1 MNTGQRNTQ
10 GRVIFRGPRGGEYV
24 LAADGRKIRTFRRA
38 TAAAAP
44 AESSALTNAKA
55 HMNTLTTM
63 KARKAYLRTRSVN
76 MTNAN
81 WKALGEY
88 KNTLNYRAR
97 AAREARATDPAARA
111 AAAALRAREK
121 AAAALAKR
129 LSKMLKLSNNEYI
142 NKYGI
147 VYNGQAKV
155 KIGLGYRVHNN
166 AAVRAFNKDPKFLQ
180 KHIIP
185 YVSNRRPNQELMAK
199 LKLKNTTI
207 LRDGKTYEGRSTLVF
222 KKVYFNKKGDLY
234 YISLNGKKH
243 KVDGAGTHRVYTIRN
258 AKEVRRLKRLTSYV
272 EPSYPRSAIPP
283 ETPLPAPARRSSPE
297 LLENMMNQIYNGGRG
312 SNINAGRYTMEERNA
327 LARRLSGSIAYFKQ
341 HRNAKKAEAA
351 QHRANIPTSLSNA
364 FKQRLRNLAAAANE
378 RVGYYD
384 DAVRAYTRGLRAVKP
399 LSGVV
404 TPRARAMP
412 NTPNRYTPAP
422 ANVTNNAVFANLTRP
437 HLVVKTP
444 GVGTIYLNPNSFA
457 GYMKNASRVIIAPAN
472 VRNWLRMA
480 RRNFPNE
487 PLFRHP
493 LAPKNVTASHI
504 RFSK

>member
-1 MNTGQRNTQ
+1 MNTGQKNSQ
-10 GRVIFRGPRGGEYV
+10 GRTIYRGPRGGEYV

-38 TAAAAP
+38 TAP

-55 HMNTLTTM
+55 HMNTLTT
-63 KARKAYLRTRSVN
+63 KVARKAYLRTRAVN

-81 WKALGEY
+81 WNELGKY
-88 KNTLNYRAR
+88 KNRLNYL
-97 AAREARATDPAARA
+97 AREARAGRA
-111 AAAALRAREK
+111 AAPAAPAPTAAATR

-142 NKYGI
+142 NKYGTM
-147 VYNGQAKV
+147 YNGQAKM
-155 KIGLGYRVHNN
+155 KTGLGYRVYNN
-166 AAVRAFNKDPKFLQ
+166 AATRAFNKDPKFLQ
-180 KHIIP
+180 KHLIP
-185 YVSNRRPNQELMAK
+185 YVSNHRPNQEFMTK

-207 LRDGKTYEGRSTLVF
+207 LREGKTYNGQSTLVF

-234 YISLNGKKH
+234 YIRLNGKKY
-243 KVDGAGTHRVYTIRN
+243 KVDDLVKTDSYYAIRN
-258 AKEVRRLKRLTSYV
+258 AKEVRRLKRLTGRV

-283 ETPLPAPARRSSPE
+283 ATPLPAPARRSSPE

-312 SNINAGRYTMEERNA
+312 SNINAGRYTLEERNA
-327 LARRLSGSIAYFKQ
+327 LARRLSGSIAYFKE

-351 QHRANIPTSLSNA
+351 EARQT
-364 FKQRLRNLAAAANE
+364 LRNTGVTGVGAAILRAKATAANE

-399 LSGVV
+399 LTGVV

-422 ANVTNNAVFANLTRP
+422 ANVTNNAVFANLNRP

-504 RFSK
+504 RFSRA